1 MIVDF
6 EIFATKIV
14 ETMSVWVEQNVFKQ
28 RKCQVSMDNE
38 DGRSKQ
44 TECGNNHS
52 SIEQFRIIDGA
63 TFVF

>member
-44 TECGNNHS
+44 TECGKN
-52 SIEQFRIIDGA
+52 EEAGGK
-63 TFVF
+63 